1 VLLYFTLVE
10 VVVVLLL
17 VLPSH
22 LLTRL
27 VETAVVET
35 EGILI
40 ISLLLREQMD
50 EVAVVVVEET
60 RLVLRVRLVVRV

>member
-1 VLLYFTLVE
+1 M
-10 VVVVLLL
+10 
-17 VLPSH
+17 
-22 LLTRL
+22 

-35 EGILI
+35 EDILI

-60 RLVLRVRLVVRV
+60 RLVLRVRLVARVLLL